1 MTAGLS
7 FVILMKPFMLFK
19 SSTVTIVLI
28 IGTLAGASLIWLYTK
43 IILTPPSFSEHE
55 AGFDTPDIEPS
66 PEPFIHPRLRG
77 LDTWRRPE
85 GPWRVTLQAGHWKA
99 AEAPDE
105 LKNLRISTGTSYGR
119 ITEWE
124 VVLAIAEKTKVL
136 LEASGVQ
143 VEILPTTIP
152 PNHWSDIFVSIHAD
166 GNLNPL
172 VSGYKVAAPRRDET
186 GQARTLVQFLE
197 AEYGLAT
204 GLSIDANI
212 TRTMRGYYAFNWRRY
227 DHSIHPLSV
236 AAIVETGF
244 LSNANDRRIIVN
256 APEKAA
262 RGIASGITQFLGLT
276 TKTTSETGPTAD
288 KEGL

>member
-1 MTAGLS
+1 MTGRLA
-7 FVILMKPFMLFK
+7 FVILMKPCMLFK
-19 SSTVTIVLI
+19 SSTLTITLV
-28 IGTLAGASLIWLYTK
+28 IGTLAGVSLIWLYANK
-43 IILTPPSFSEHE
+43 NLTPPSFSEHE
-55 AGFDTPDIEPS
+55 AGFDTIDTELS
-66 PEPFIHPRLRG
+66 PEVFIHPRLRG

-99 AEAPDE
+99 TEAPEE
-105 LKNLRISTGTSYGR
+105 LKNLRVNTGTSYSQ

-124 VVLAIAEKTKVL
+124 IVLAIAEKTKVL

-152 PNHWSDIFVSIHAD
+152 PNHWSDVFVSIHAD

-186 GQARTLVQFLE
+186 GQAQTLVQFLE

-204 GLSIDANI
+204 GLSIDTNI

-244 LSNANDRRIIVN
+244 LSNASDRRIIVN

-262 RGIASGITQFLGLT
+262 RGIANGITSFLGLT
-276 TKTTSETGPTAD
+276 MPEPK
-288 KEGL
+288 K